1 MHFSC
6 LSLAISLYFECAT
19 EEIRNNLINR
29 LHTRCLR
36 IICNDKYSTFEE
48 SLEKDNSVTTHKQS
62 LSLVDW
68 EL

>member
-1 MHFSC
+1 M
-6 LSLAISLYFECAT
+6 
-19 EEIRNNLINR
+19 INR

-48 SLEKDNSVTTHKQS
+48 SPEKDNFVTIHKQS

-68 EL
+68 KL